1 MIFQTLDDKT
11 ECVGIYADSNLVF
24 DMEEFPSNLS
34 KTWKYS
40 SYLRDLDV
48 EYISLYLE
56 GKSISETIPE
66 YLKDDWEDVSKK
78 INAFKR
84 SLSISQVNTFE
95 NCFFDLVP
103 NRFLVEFCEVK
114 NKITQHIANNVSKPD
129 RYEFYKHVCMMLED
143 LSHHKVTIDRQ
154 IVSTYVNS

>member
-48 EYISLYLE
+48 EYI
-56 GKSISETIPE
+56 
-66 YLKDDWEDVSKK
+66 
-78 INAFKR
+78 
-84 SLSISQVNTFE
+84 
-95 NCFFDLVP
+95 
-103 NRFLVEFCEVK
+103 
-114 NKITQHIANNVSKPD
+114 
-129 RYEFYKHVCMMLED
+129 
-143 LSHHKVTIDRQ
+143 
-154 IVSTYVNS
+154 